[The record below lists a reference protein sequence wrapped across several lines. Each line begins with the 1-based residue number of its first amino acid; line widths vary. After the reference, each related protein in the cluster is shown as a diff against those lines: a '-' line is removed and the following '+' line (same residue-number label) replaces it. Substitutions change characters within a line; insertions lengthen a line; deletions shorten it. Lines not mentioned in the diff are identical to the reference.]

1 MNLNQLRKTDPK
13 LASML
18 TKQLLDNV
26 MLVSGIPFDTVNAT
40 ERSYNLIEK
49 VLDSHL
55 GSEER
60 PGRKLKEPASSE
72 GSTEQATPLTEDGES
87 VLKKASRDIKNETSG
102 GRKLVK
108 DYKVSENDFK
118 K

>member
-1 MNLNQLRKTDPK
+1 
-13 LASML
+13 
-18 TKQLLDNV
+18 
-26 MLVSGIPFDTVNAT
+26 
-40 ERSYNLIEK
+40 

-55 GSEER
+55 SSEDR
-60 PGRKLKEPASSE
+60 PGRKLKEPASTE
-72 GSTEQATPLTEDGES
+72 ASTEEAKPLTEDGES

>member
-1 MNLNQLRKTDPK
+1 
-13 LASML
+13 
-18 TKQLLDNV
+18 
-26 MLVSGIPFDTVNAT
+26 MLVSGVPVDTVKAT
-40 ERSYNLIEK
+40 ERSYTLIEK

-55 GSEER
+55 ASEER
-60 PGRKLKEPASSE
+60 PGRKLKEPAFTES
-72 GSTEQATPLTEDGES
+72 STEESTPLTEDGES

>member
-13 LASML
+13 LASIL

-26 MLVSGIPFDTVNAT
+26 LLLSGVPFDTVKAT
-40 ERSYNLIEK
+40 ERSYTLIEK

-55 GSEER
+55 ASEER
-60 PGRKLKEPASSE
+60 PGRKLKEVASAES
-72 GSTEQATPLTEDGES
+72 STDEAIPLTEDGES

-108 DYKVSENDFK
+108 DYKVTENDFK

>member
-1 MNLNQLRKTDPK
+1 VNLNQLRKTDPQ

-60 PGRKLKEPASSE
+60 PGRKLKEPASTE
-72 GSTEQATPLTEDGES
+72 GSTEEAKPFTEDGES